1 MGTTRINHI
10 NFHAERELLDAL
22 RDFYR
27 DVVDLREGPRPAFAQ
42 FGYWLY
48 AGDEPIVHLSEAAPG
63 EACRTDVST
72 TFNHVAFQCTDR
84 PEAEAKLQRMGV
96 PYRTAV
102 ARSGVQVQLFI
113 RDPAGNQVE
122 LNFPL

>member
-1 MGTTRINHI
+1 MATTRISHV
-10 NFHAERELLDAL
+10 NFHAERELLDEL

-27 DVVDLREGPRPAFAQ
+27 DAVGLREGPRPAFVQ

-48 AGDEPIVHLSEAAPG
+48 AGDEAIVHLSQAAPG
-63 EACRTDVST
+63 EECRTHVST
-72 TFNHVAFQCTDR
+72 TFNHVAFQCTNR
-84 PEAEAKLQRMGV
+84 PEVEAKLQRIGV

-102 ARSGVQVQLFI
+102 ARSGDQVQLFI
-113 RDPAGNQVE
+113 QDPAGNRVE